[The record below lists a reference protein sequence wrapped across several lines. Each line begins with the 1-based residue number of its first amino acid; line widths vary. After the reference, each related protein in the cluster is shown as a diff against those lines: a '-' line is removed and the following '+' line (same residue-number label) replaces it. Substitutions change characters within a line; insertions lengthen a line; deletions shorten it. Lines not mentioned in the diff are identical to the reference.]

1 MGINPLT
8 RVNSINYPI
17 IFFFNNNSCIVIK
30 TIKFYLFWIIALFL
44 YIPNIFYFL
53 LNEYKKCCF
62 KNFNEI
68 NNLEYYFSI
77 CNKENLLNPK
87 KFKKLDN
94 PKVSIITTV
103 FNREKYILRFLRS
116 IQNQFFD
123 EIEIIIVDDN
133 SKDNS
138 SKLTYINLF

>member
-8 RVNSINYPI
+8 RVNCINYPI
-17 IFFFNNNSCIVIK
+17 IFFSNNNSYIVIK

-53 LNEYKKCCF
+53 LNEYKKYCF

-94 PKVSIITTV
+94 PKVSII
-103 FNREKYILRFLRS
+103 EK
-116 IQNQFFD
+116 
-123 EIEIIIVDDN
+123 II
-133 SKDNS
+133 
-138 SKLTYINLF
+138 Y